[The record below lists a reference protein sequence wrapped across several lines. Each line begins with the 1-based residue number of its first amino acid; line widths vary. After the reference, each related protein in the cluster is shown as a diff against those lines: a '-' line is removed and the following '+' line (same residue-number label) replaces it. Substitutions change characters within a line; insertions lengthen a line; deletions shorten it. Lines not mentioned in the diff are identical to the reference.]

1 MDVAVRAYGPGDLP
15 EMAAIWNSVVEGG
28 MAFPQEEPLTLEGA
42 EEFFASQSHCGV
54 AVLDDRVVGLYILH
68 PNNVGRCGHICNA
81 SYCVAKSMG
90 NKGIGA
96 TLVRDS
102 LSVAKSLGFRVMQ
115 FNAVVQENASAIHLY
130 EKEGFSRL
138 GMIPGGFRAADGEYH
153 TIILFYHEL

>member
-15 EMAAIWNSVVEGG
+15 EMAAIWNAVVEGG
-28 MAFPQEEPLTLEGA
+28 MAFPQEEPLTPGEAEG
-42 EEFFASQSHCGV
+42 FFGSQSHCGV
-54 AVLDDRVVGLYILH
+54 AVLDGRVVGLYILH

-81 SYCVAKSMG
+81 SYCVARGMG
-90 NKGIGA
+90 NKGIGSM
-96 TLVRDS
+96 LVRDS

-130 EKEGFSRL
+130 EKEGFRRL
-138 GMIPGGFRAADGEYH
+138 GMIPGGFRASDGEYH